1 MSVQKLRNLGVK
13 TTATSPLPSL
23 QSSMRA
29 GASPSKSS
37 ETGIS
42 PSLYQSMHLGTTPE
56 KSQQSPSQRVIETM
70 MSAPGSR
77 KK

>member
-1 MSVQKLRNLGVK
+1 MSVTKLKNLGVT

-37 ETGIS
+37 ETGNS
-42 PSLYQSMHLGTTPE
+42 PSLYQSMHLGTTPN
-56 KSQQSPSQRVIETM
+56 KSKQSPSQKVIDTM
-70 MSAPGSR
+70 IAAPSSR